1 MTAMA
6 GSAVLA
12 LAVCAYACAVA
23 LHGNGFIAAFTGGL
37 AFRAAGGHRGER
49 LVPFVEET
57 SALVS
62 LLVWLAFGAVMVVP
76 AFESLTWPDVAYA
89 VLSLTLI
96 RMVPVAVA
104 LAGARLGRTTV
115 AFIGWFGPRGL
126 ASVVF
131 ALLALEELG
140 QGAAG
145 PAIAVI
151 SLTVLFS
158 VVAHGVT
165 ADPLARRYGPS
176 MTRTLVPGDDP
187 GTPPP
192 PERRLIRRAS

>member
-1 MTAMA
+1 MP
-6 GSAVLA
+6 GRPD
-12 LAVCAYACAVA
+12 
-23 LHGNGFIAAFTGGL
+23 
-37 AFRAAGGHRGER
+37 RAAGGPRGER

-76 AFESLTWPDVAYA
+76 ALESLTWPDVAYA

-96 RMVPVAVA
+96 RMVPVAAA
-104 LAGARLGRTTV
+104 LTGARLGRTVV

-140 QGAAG
+140 QGAAE

-151 SLTVLFS
+151 GFTVLLS

-176 MTRTLVPGDDP
+176 MTRALVPGDDP